1 MELVGEGDQAHGAK
15 LPEGLRGPEFRQFPP
30 LEDRGSLT
38 SMTAGLLRHSL
49 ATTANGQAAMRTMS
63 DHELV
68 EEIHRLKRERNA
80 IILAHYYQQ
89 PEIQEL
95 ADFVG
100 DSLGLAQAADKTGA
114 GTILFAGVHF
124 MAETAKILNPG
135 RTVLLPDLNAGC
147 SLADSAP
154 PEKFRAFLDQ
164 HPDHAVVS
172 YINCSAEVKAMSD
185 IICTSSNAVRVVQS
199 IPAGRKVI
207 FAPDKHLGAYVQRI
221 TGRELVLWDGVCEVH
236 VDISLDKMKFL
247 LGKYPDAKLVAHPE
261 CPPHI
266 LAEADHV
273 GSTTSMLDFVKND
286 PGQTFIVATEGGILH
301 KMRQAVPDKTLIAAP
316 ANAENSCACSECPYM
331 KMNTLAKV
339 HSALLTGSPEIIL
352 EEHVRA
358 RAETALRRMMQL
370 G

>member
-1 MELVGEGDQAHGAK
+1 MSTALPTVEPSAK
-15 LPEGLRGPEFRQFPP
+15 ERSPF
-30 LEDRGSLT
+30 
-38 SMTAGLLRHSL
+38 
-49 ATTANGQAAMRTMS
+49 
-63 DHELV
+63 ELV
-68 EEIHRLKRERNA
+68 EAIHRLKEERNA
-80 IILAHYYQQ
+80 VILAHYYQQ

-114 GTILFAGVHF
+114 DTILFCGVHF
-124 MAETAKILNPG
+124 MAETAKILNPH
-135 RTVLLPDLNAGC
+135 RKVLLPDLNAGC

-154 PEKFRAFLDQ
+154 PGKFRAFLDR
-164 HPDHAVVS
+164 HPDHVVVS

-199 IPAGRKVI
+199 IPADRKVI
-207 FAPDKHLGAYVQRI
+207 FAPDKHLGAYVQRV

-247 LGKYPDAKLVAHPE
+247 LGKHPDAKLVAHPE

-273 GSTTSMLDFVKND
+273 GSTSSLLEFVQRDLGKI
-286 PGQTFIVATEGGILH
+286 FIVATEGGILH
-301 KMRQAVPDKTLIAAP
+301 KMRAAVPDKKLIAAP
-316 ANAENSCACSECPYM
+316 ANSENSCACAECPYM
-331 KMNTLAKV
+331 KMNTLQKV
-339 HSALLTGSPEIIL
+339 HDALLHGRPEIVL

-358 RAETALRRMMQL
+358 AAERSLRRMMDL

>member
-1 MELVGEGDQAHGAK
+1 MSIAVSSVEPSSKELSS
-15 LPEGLRGPEFRQFPP
+15 F
-30 LEDRGSLT
+30 
-38 SMTAGLLRHSL
+38 
-49 ATTANGQAAMRTMS
+49 
-63 DHELV
+63 ELV
-68 EEIHRLKRERNA
+68 EAIHRLKKERNA
-80 IILAHYYQQ
+80 VILAHYYQQ

-114 GTILFAGVHF
+114 ETILFCGVHF
-124 MAETAKILNPG
+124 MAETAKILNPK
-135 RTVLLPDLNAGC
+135 RKVLLPDLNAGC

-154 PEKFRAFLDQ
+154 PAKFRAFLDQ
-164 HPDHAVVS
+164 HPDHVVVS

-199 IPAGRKVI
+199 IPADRKVI

-247 LGKYPDAKLVAHPE
+247 LGKHPDAKLAAHPE

-273 GSTTSMLDFVKND
+273 GSTTSLLDFVKND
-286 PGQTFIVATEGGILH
+286 PGKTFIVATEGGILH
-301 KMRQAVPDKTLIAAP
+301 KMRAAVPGKTLIAAP
-316 ANAENSCACSECPYM
+316 ANSENSCACAECPYM
-331 KMNTLAKV
+331 KMNTLGKV
-339 HSALLTGSPEIIL
+339 HDALLYGKPEIVL
-352 EEHVRA
+352 EESVRA
-358 RAETALRRMMQL
+358 GAERSLRKMMAL